1 MGYRFIEVQMSFS
14 ADLYPFYPPL
24 VTLVR
29 PRFEGFMLGK
39 LASVKSIQ
47 LSNWDPV
54 WGPRDVVQNI
64 IMELELNGRI
74 ELDSP
79 LNR

>member
-1 MGYRFIEVQMSFS
+1 
-14 ADLYPFYPPL
+14 
-24 VTLVR
+24 
-29 PRFEGFMLGK
+29 MLGK

-54 WGPRDVVQNI
+54 WGPRDVVQNV

-74 ELDSP
+74 EIDSP
-79 LNR
+79 LNRFLYFDFNNYMPLF